1 MRIRFVDFKMHMLVC
16 CSMLV
21 KIMYLY
27 LNFVLLLIRKK
38 LYMIGLSSMIIISV
52 CMIWN
57 LFRANAKLFFFFGL
71 SCYSISNY
79 FCLSIV
85 PFKFSINYICF
96 WPNSFGICSMLIT
109 NLTSNESKMITKS
122 SLEKISNFLQI
133 SWIFAGLTFE
143 EDFRIHQMIVMK
155 ENMLHQVLEHFNKVP
170 R

>member
-1 MRIRFVDFKMHMLVC
+1 MVITNYVGFEFVPC
-16 CSMLV
+16 YCQ
-21 KIMYLY
+21 IT
-27 LNFVLLLIRKK
+27 LLL
-38 LYMIGLSSMIIISV
+38 YFFVFLSRYYKSF
-52 CMIWN
+52 
-57 LFRANAKLFFFFGL
+57 LFQTSFHLHL
-71 SCYSISNY
+71 C
-79 FCLSIV
+79 
-85 PFKFSINYICF
+85 SINYICF

>member
-16 CSMLV
+16 CSMLI

-96 WPNSFGICSMLIT
+96 WPNSFWICSMLIT
-109 NLTSNESKMITKS
+109 IR
-122 SLEKISNFLQI
+122 
-133 SWIFAGLTFE
+133 
-143 EDFRIHQMIVMK
+143 EDFQFSSNQLNFCRADLWGGLPDPPDDCDEGEHAPPGPRALQQST
-155 ENMLHQVLEHFNKVP
+155 QVDILIE
-170 R
+170 